1 MLVLDGDVLPERK
14 HRNDRSIDQAHTSV
28 ICARRLS
35 DVGTNGS
42 NPVHSGVILTV
53 SNMAMSGASFVPIH
67 ATTLYGSSGWTEAA
81 VVLRKIIRA
90 PDKERETQ
98 AHPAATVPVDKGKTP
113 LAVHSAQTRIRIEFW
128 RG

>member
-42 NPVHSGVILTV
+42 NPVHSGVDSDGIKYGHERCQLC
-53 SNMAMSGASFVPIH
+53 SDPRDH
-67 ATTLYGSSGWTEAA
+67 AVWEQRLVGGRRRPQKNNT
-81 VVLRKIIRA
+81 RA
-90 PDKERETQ
+90 
-98 AHPAATVPVDKGKTP
+98 G
-113 LAVHSAQTRIRIEFW
+113 
-128 RG
+128 